1 MSRREEKILN
11 EKKVKNKKPNSN
23 YMRASKNKR
32 LFAKLVCHTTNEHSN
47 HKKLKVSTE
56 QNIAQPEQKQ

>member
-23 YMRASKNKR
+23 YMRASKN
-32 LFAKLVCHTTNEHSN
+32 T
-47 HKKLKVSTE
+47 
-56 QNIAQPEQKQ
+56 

>member
-23 YMRASKNKR
+23 YMRASKNTR
-32 LFAKLVCHTTNEHSN
+32 LFAKLVCHTTNEHY
-47 HKKLKVSTE
+47 KKLKVSTE